1 MTEPKLDI
9 TALRDAV
16 KRKRIEWRKHTL
28 QRLAERRIRQDEALD
43 VLLSGQC
50 IQEYSDDKPYPS
62 ALFLH
67 ISNKPLHVVA
77 AFDAV
82 NNFVYIITVYEPT
95 SEFFEP
101 DFKTRKES

>member
-1 MTEPKLDI
+1 MTESIDLDKFRQSI
-9 TALRDAV
+9 LGG
-16 KRKRIEWRKHTL
+16 RIEWRKHTL
-28 QRLAERRIRQDEALD
+28 QRLAERMIKQGEALK
-43 VLLSGQC
+43 VLLSGEC
-50 IQEYSDDKPYPS
+50 IQEYADDQPYPS
-62 ALFLH
+62 ALFLL

-101 DFKTRKES
+101 DFKTGKKL